1 MAQKAHGLSRA
12 SRYHIVFTPK
22 YRRKV
27 VCSQIRSDI
36 GEILRKLRGYR
47 GIEVIEGNLM
57 PDRVR
62 VLLAAPPKCSVA
74 SVMGYLKG
82 KSSPMIFDRR
92 ATGQDA
98 LGLDEARAR
107 AFRREPGARGLYP
120 KSKPPFFRVVLISG
134 LVDWRSQY
142 ALAAISRS

>member
-22 YRRKV
+22 YGRKV
-27 VCSQIRSDI
+27 TYSQIRSDM
-36 GEILRKLRGYR
+36 GEILRKLCEYR
-47 GIEVIEGNLM
+47 GIEIIDGHLM
-57 PDRVR
+57 PDHVH
-62 VLLAAPPKCSVA
+62 VLLAIPSKYSVA

-82 KSSPMIFDRR
+82 KSLPMIFDRR

-134 LVDWRSQY
+134 LVDW
-142 ALAAISRS
+142 